1 MSANVSWVVA
11 VTVAIL
17 HVAHVKFHVIVCIGS
32 IACRLWLPERRGT
45 PMLMKS
51 DSLAALRLCLTLGSK
66 SVELNKIGCELAL
79 DHADDRYELHFL
91 EHIPGVANTTP
102 DGLSRM
108 YAPIPFERPSQCLN
122 MLRVVAPPRDSCFW
136 RC

>member
-1 MSANVSWVVA
+1 MEDHIIRSWFAVEWVDTDFTWHRIRRNFSGSMSYLEAL
-11 VTVAIL
+11 TCL
-17 HVAHVKFHVIVCIGS
+17 

-79 DHADDRYELHFL
+79 DHADDRYELQFL

-108 YAPIPFERPSQCLN
+108 YAPIPFDGLAN
-122 MLRVVAPPRDSCFW
+122 V
-136 RC
+136 